1 MTMRITM
8 IQSRLGESGSVLA
21 AGTTNTVSDAF
32 GAAMVGAGYATDT
45 DRALTPGVSQYTPS
59 TAAAVQ
65 SLVST
70 PWNLLPALV
79 LGGDHPYA
87 QWVGGMGPAYRDAG
101 LKTFCAICTDT
112 SIVGG
117 TVAPT
122 GAGEMASWRQV
133 ADLPAMGVEVVSHGS
148 RHIQS
153 WSRINTGMRIRYTG
167 AAGAPTVAISS
178 SALTLTGNGGGE
190 NAALA
195 FSTYTTLAALAA
207 QINSQG
213 GGVWTATLADE
224 LTGLEQSG
232 NLLVVAARNVTATA
246 NQQFAAGGGIVLR
259 YTGRLYEQVYAFR
272 DSSNRFNVIC
282 DGVRRLNF
290 DLASGSYDT
299 LAELVAGINAG
310 GITGLTAA
318 LSDNR
323 KTETATFQSYVVGD
337 ESSLNLKIAQAE
349 IQTKRTTFDA
359 GLPRW
364 YMIERQLVRSRETA
378 ASYGLT
384 LTHFAQPGDDFHQY
398 LSDHTGFESFRGNP
412 DVRFI
417 APYQQLMAAGD
428 QRFSLMQ
435 TTADN
440 STIGWDLNR
449 YKACIDALCDS
460 PGFLV
465 SLNTH
470 KVLPDGTS
478 GGRYSFP
485 NGDAYGEMTE
495 ADFVPAVAYVGSKV
509 ASGALLN
516 LGPSEMHRRRAS
528 CLMPKN
534 LCFNTKF
541 KNDGTTLLNQTD
553 PGFKIPGWYLVTPNS
568 VFSAVSVAN
577 DALVCTTT
585 ASTGT
590 FFLQQEL
597 ILQPGKTYLLSC
609 TVEFTAYT
617 SGNGI
622 VLALQS
628 PRGRFPGMVA
638 PETTATILGQRQA
651 GAAGNG
657 TRMQRIDLVVTI
669 PDSSAVRLPKVIS
682 NAGPFNLGSN
692 PAQIALNIDAK
703 ASLTINVAG
712 ATPTATTA
720 DEVAAAINAAIAASA
735 SYPAEYRG
743 AASVVNGKVVVQGPY
758 TSLEERYDSGY
769 GVSIDSGSTNSA
781 TTTVFGNSVV
791 RAPGLVQMPSDATQW
806 PWLLSL
812 QSGVIGTFS
821 ISAPTVMELT
831 GS

>member
-1 MTMRITM
+1 MVMNISGPPWVVS
-8 IQSRLGESGSVLA
+8 IPES
-21 AGTTNTVSDAF
+21 
-32 GAAMVGAGYATDT
+32 
-45 DRALTPGVSQYTPS
+45 ALS
-59 TAAAVQ
+59 A
-65 SLVST
+65 LVST

-101 LKTFCAICTDT
+101 LKTFCAINTDT
-112 SIVGG
+112 SQGG
-117 TVAPT
+117 TTSPT
-122 GAGEMASWRQV
+122 GTGEMASWGQV
-133 ADLPAMGVEVVSHGS
+133 ASLPTMGVEVVSHGS

-207 QINSQG
+207 QINVQG

-232 NLLVVAARNVTATA
+232 NLLVVSARNVTATA

-259 YTGRLYEQVYAFR
+259 YIGRGYAQVYAAR
-272 DSSNRFNVIC
+272 NSSNRLEVYC
-282 DGVRRLNF
+282 DGVRRLNI
-290 DLASGSYDT
+290 DLTVSTT
-299 LAELVAGINAG
+299 LSAVVTAVNAG

-337 ESSLNLKIAQAE
+337 ESSLNLKVQQSE
-349 IQTKRTTFDA
+349 IQAKRTSFDA

-364 YMIERQLVRSRETA
+364 YMIERQLVRSREVA
-378 ASYGLT
+378 AANNLT

-398 LSDHTGFESFRGNP
+398 LSDHIGYESFRGNP

-417 APYQQLMAAGD
+417 APYQTLMAAGD
-428 QRFSLMQ
+428 QRFAIMQ

-440 STIGWDLNR
+440 SAVGWNLAR
-449 YKACIDALCDS
+449 YRACIDALCDS

-470 KVLPDGTS
+470 KVIPDGSS

-495 ADFVPAVAYVGSKV
+495 ADFVPAVAYAGSKV
-509 ASGALLN
+509 TSGALLN
-516 LGPSEMHRRRAS
+516 LGPSEMYRRRAS
-528 CLMPKN
+528 CVMPKN
-534 LCFNTKF
+534 LVFNSKF

-553 PGFKIPGWYLVTPNS
+553 AGFKVPGWYLVTSSS

-585 ASTGT
+585 ASTAT
-590 FFLQQEL
+590 IFAQQEL
-597 ILQPGKTYLLSC
+597 MLQPGKTYLLSC

-617 SGNGI
+617 SGNGV

-628 PRGRFPGMVA
+628 PRGQVPAFVGA
-638 PETTATILGQRQA
+638 DTNATYLGQRQV

-657 TRMQRIDLVVTI
+657 TRLQRADLVVTI
-669 PDSSAVRLPKVIS
+669 PTTSSVSPPKVIG
-682 NAGPFNLGSN
+682 NAGPFNLISS
-692 PAQIALNIDAK
+692 PAQIKINIDAK
-703 ASLTINVAG
+703 GQLEFNAAG
-712 ATPTATTA
+712 GTPTATTA
-720 DEVAAAINAAIAASA
+720 DEVAAAINTAIAASA
-735 SYPAEYRG
+735 LYPTEYRNC
-743 AASVVNGKVVVQGPY
+743 ARVVAGKVVVQGPY
-758 TSLEERYDSGY
+758 ASIEERYDSGY
-769 GVSIDSGSTNSA
+769 GIQLDSGTTNSA
-781 TTTVFGNSVV
+781 TALVFGNSTA
-791 RAPGLVQMPSDATQW
+791 RAPGFIQQPTDSTQW
-806 PWLLSL
+806 PWLLTL
-812 QSGVIGTFS
+812 QSNVIGTYS